1 MEMKYNKI
9 GLLTFQSSNNY
20 GALLQ
25 CYALSTTLEELGFV
39 VQIFNLKK
47 EHIKDIEDLPFLS
60 RNKRVLKKSINN
72 AIFESA
78 FDDFKKKYL
87 NNKFTKDIAAK
98 DGLKEFSNSFDA
110 VVVGSDQV
118 WRGAYTKKLQSS
130 FFFDFISDN
139 TKKISYAASFG
150 LDYFEGY
157 KNNEPEIKTLINKFD
172 AISVREAE
180 GVKICKETFNVEA
193 IHVLDPVFLLSKER
207 YQKIIAPEF
216 KKNEN
221 KYIAYYF
228 LNPDNYRKSILTSVK
243 KEFKIKD
250 EINIYTN
257 DKFSFRNPSLN
268 LSKYKFKS
276 FSTWLGELSNA
287 DFVVTDSFHGLA
299 FSIIYNKQFVCIA
312 NSKRGASRMK
322 SLLNL
327 FKLNHR
333 LVNEGE
339 SISFETLETI
349 DYTEVNKIINT
360 QKQKSI
366 DFLQKSIS

>member
-1 MEMKYNKI
+1 MKYNKI

-25 CYALSTTLEELGFV
+25 CYALSTTLEELGFN

-47 EHIKDIEDLPFLS
+47 EHIKDIEDLPFLP
-60 RNKRVLKKSINN
+60 RNKRVLKKNVNN

-78 FDDFKKKYL
+78 FSDFRKKYL
-87 NNKFTKDIAAK
+87 NNKFTTEIETKDMLK
-98 DGLKEFSNSFDA
+98 DFSESFDA

-130 FFFDFISDN
+130 FFFDFISDK
-139 TKKISYAASFG
+139 TRKISYAASFG

-157 KNNEPEIKTLINKFD
+157 KNNEAEINTLINKFD

-207 YQKIIAPEF
+207 YQKIIDPEF
-216 KKNEN
+216 KKNTN
-221 KYIAYYF
+221 KYVAYYF
-228 LNPDNYRKSILTSVK
+228 LNPDSYRKSILTSI
-243 KEFKIKD
+243 KEKFSID
-250 EINIYTN
+250 EDINIYTN
-257 DKFSFRNPSLN
+257 DKFSFRSPSFN

-276 FSTWLGELSNA
+276 FSTWLGELKNA

-299 FSIIYNKQFVCIA
+299 FSIIFNKQFVCIA

-333 LVNEGE
+333 LINEGE
-339 SISFETLETI
+339 QINFDTLTPI
-349 DYTEVNKIINT
+349 DYIEVNKTINN

-366 DFLQKSIS
+366 DFLQKSIL

>member
-1 MEMKYNKI
+1 MKYKNI
-9 GLLTFQSSNNY
+9 AVLTFQSSNNY

-25 CYALSTTLEELGFV
+25 CYALSTTLEELGFN

-60 RNKRVLKKSINN
+60 RNKRVFKKSINN

-78 FDDFKKKYL
+78 FDNFRKKYL
-87 NNKFTKDIAAK
+87 KSKFTKEIGTK
-98 DGLKEFSNSFDA
+98 DGLKEFSDSFDA

-130 FFFDFISDN
+130 FFFDFISDK

-150 LDYFEGY
+150 LDYFEGF
-157 KNNEPEIKTLINKFD
+157 KNNESEINTLINKFN

-207 YQKIIAPEF
+207 YQKIIDAEF

-221 KYIAYYF
+221 SYVAYYF
-228 LNPDNYRKSILTSVK
+228 LNPDAYRKTILTSVK

-257 DKFSFRNPSLN
+257 NKFSFRRPSFN
-268 LSKYKFKS
+268 LSKYKFKT

-299 FSIIYNKQFVCIA
+299 FSIIFNKQFVCIA

-322 SLLNL
+322 SLLSLFNL
-327 FKLNHR
+327 SHR

-339 SISFETLETI
+339 SINFETLKTI
-349 DYTEVNKIINT
+349 DYTVVNREIDN
-360 QKQKSI
+360 QKLKSI
-366 DFLQKSIS
+366 NFLQKSIS